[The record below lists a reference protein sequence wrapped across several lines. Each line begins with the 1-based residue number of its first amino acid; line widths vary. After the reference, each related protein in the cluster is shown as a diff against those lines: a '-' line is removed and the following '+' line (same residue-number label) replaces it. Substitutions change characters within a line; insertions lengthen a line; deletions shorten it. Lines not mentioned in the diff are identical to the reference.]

1 MNEQKEQNQNYI
13 RDFER
18 KLLAEYNEK
27 LVVEYN
33 EKLQHA
39 IQQAEEKA
47 ARAVELVNR
56 RERMF
61 QLVCALV
68 SKDIYPPGITEVEFW
83 KMAARILD
91 AEPTEEAK

>member
-1 MNEQKEQNQNYI
+1 MSEDNKQNQNYL

-18 KLLAEYNEK
+18 QLLAEYNEK
-27 LVVEYN
+27 L
-33 EKLQHA
+33 
-39 IQQAEEKA
+39 QAAMQRTEEKA
-47 ARAVELVNR
+47 ARAVERVNR

-91 AEPTEEAK
+91 AEPTEEIK